1 MRDYDQFG
9 IMITFNDFVHFEN
22 NTMTDLYLTTH
33 KEEFKIDFLGTEV
46 QFKNAE
52 QARLYTLRIYDAL
65 LKELSFN
72 YSRLYQSKRLQNG

>member
-1 MRDYDQFG
+1 
-9 IMITFNDFVHFEN
+9 MITFNDFIHFEN
-22 NTMTDLYLTTH
+22 NMHTDIYLTTH

-52 QARLYTLRIYDAL
+52 QARIFTLKVHDTL